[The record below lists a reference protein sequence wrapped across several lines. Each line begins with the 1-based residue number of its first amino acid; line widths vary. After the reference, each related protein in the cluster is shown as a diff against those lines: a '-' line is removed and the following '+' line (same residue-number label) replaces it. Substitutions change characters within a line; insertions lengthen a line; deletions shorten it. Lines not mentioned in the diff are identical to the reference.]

1 MHPLNPVRLTLLF
14 QATQPRPTIGQEH
27 VTVSCASNAGFI
39 SDASV
44 VLRLAPSHHSAKMNG
59 RYEMHPQIPAPYP
72 QADPLS
78 TPRRPPSLTF
88 YLRLIHIQQ

>member
-1 MHPLNPVRLTLLF
+1 MYPLNPVRLTIFF
-14 QATQPRPTIGQEH
+14 QATQLPPTIGQEH

-44 VLRLAPSHHSAKMNG
+44 VLRLAPSHRSAKMNG
-59 RYEMHPQIPAPYP
+59 RYEMHPQILALYP

-78 TPRRPPSLTF
+78 TPRRPSSLTF
-88 YLRLIHIQQ
+88 YLRLIQQ